1 MEGLVLGPLKRG
13 SFGHKMG
20 SLNLISCDEPGD
32 CHPVFLRRLGK
43 LTLKCWKQVIYLQR
57 KQVFFPEMI
66 MEGQEQRW
74 ERWSRPV
81 ERSGPRAD
89 SG

>member
-13 SFGHKMG
+13 SFGHQMG

-81 ERSGPRAD
+81 EGNEPRAD

>member
-13 SFGHKMG
+13 SFGHQMG

-81 ERSGPRAD
+81 EGSGPRAD